1 MLCCTERERER
12 KKKKNT
18 RRKVHPWKK
27 NNNCLFPLVSCLWI
41 CTALEKCINH
51 FVHGT
56 LKKLEIFSTKES
68 IHCKIVHMLLL
79 YDLLY
84 TQEDQT
90 KDLCFTVTAV
100 LYINMWLTPF
110 SG

>member
-1 MLCCTERERER
+1 MLCCTERE
-12 KKKKNT
+12 KKDGKKGTSMEKKN
-18 RRKVHPWKK
+18 K
-27 NNNCLFPLVSCLWI
+27 CLFPLLSCLWI

-68 IHCKIVHMLLL
+68 IHCRNVHMLLL

-100 LYINMWLTPF
+100 LYINMWLIPF

>member
-1 MLCCTERERER
+1 MGE
-12 KKKKNT
+12 KKEK
-18 RRKVHPWKK
+18 RYIRGK
-27 NNNCLFPLVSCLWI
+27 NNKCLFPPVSHLWI
-41 CTALEKCINH
+41 CTALEECINN
-51 FVHGT
+51 FIHGT

-68 IHCKIVHMLLL
+68 FAARMSTCCCFMII
-79 YDLLY
+79 LY

-100 LYINMWLTPF
+100 LYSIMWLIPF